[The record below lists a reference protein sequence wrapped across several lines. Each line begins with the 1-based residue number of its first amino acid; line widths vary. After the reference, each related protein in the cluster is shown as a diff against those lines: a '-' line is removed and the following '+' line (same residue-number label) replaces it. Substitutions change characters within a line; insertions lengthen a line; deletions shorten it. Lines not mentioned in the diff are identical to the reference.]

1 LANACHFAWDARA
14 KRSNLAGNR
23 RDRCRVGKGARQ
35 EDTMAV
41 TARDVAKLA
50 GVSQRTV
57 SDVVNLP
64 ARVGAETRKRVQAV
78 IDELGYRPNPHARGL
93 RTNRTGV
100 IAFVVPELD
109 IPYFSDL
116 ARSLIPELERR
127 SLTLVVDQTNGEP
140 ARERAVLRG
149 GSVSATFDGVL
160 LNALNLSAA
169 DIEAAAATQPLVLLG
184 EEDYGPSVDQIAVD
198 GVEAAFAATTHLI
211 ESGRTRIA
219 ALGRQSRTA
228 GTTVQ
233 REAGFIAA
241 MEQAGLDPYRYL
253 TKVEYTRESGAL
265 AMRSMLDRP
274 DPPDGVFCFND
285 LLALGAM
292 RAAWERGFDIPGQI
306 AFVGFDDIEDGRYAM
321 PSLSSIAP
329 DKATIARRAV
339 EMLVERISGY
349 SGGGRTER
357 AGFELKVRES
367 SRPAR

>member
-1 LANACHFAWDARA
+1 
-14 KRSNLAGNR
+14 
-23 RDRCRVGKGARQ
+23 
-35 EDTMAV
+35 MAV
-41 TARDVAKLA
+41 TARDVARVA

-64 ARVGAETRKRVQAV
+64 GRVGAETRKRVQAV

-116 ARSLIPELERR
+116 ARSLIPELDRR
-127 SLTLVVDQTNGEP
+127 SLTLVVDQTNGDP
-140 ARERAVLRG
+140 NRERAVLRG

-160 LNALNLSAA
+160 LNALNLTAA
-169 DIEAAAATQPLVLLG
+169 DIEAAAATQPIVLLG

-198 GVEAAFAATTHLI
+198 GVEAAFVATTHLI
-211 ESGRTRIA
+211 ESGCTRIA
-219 ALGRQSRTA
+219 ALGRQSRSA
-228 GTTVQ
+228 GTTAQ

-241 MEQAGLDPYRYL
+241 MDQAGLDPFRYMAR
-253 TKVEYTRESGAL
+253 VEYTRESGAQ
-265 AMRSMLDRP
+265 AMQTMLDRD

-292 RAAWERGFDIPGQI
+292 RAAWERGFDIPGQV

-321 PSLSSIAP
+321 PALSTIAP
-329 DKATIARRAV
+329 DKAAIAGRAV
-339 EMLVERISGY
+339 EMLVERIAGHT
-349 SGGGRTER
+349 GPGRNER
-357 AGFELKVRES
+357 ASFQLIVRES
-367 SRPAR
+367 SRGHRASSRRPQKPK